1 MATVANLD
9 VRIGADIQSFQSGM
23 AKVEGQL
30 KQVGSNLRNVG
41 RTLSTAIT
49 LPLLGIG
56 GAAVKAASDVEEM
69 QAKFDTVFKTV
80 GREVTKELDA
90 FARASGRSSYQLRG
104 MAATMGDLFKPM
116 GYTEEQAGELSI
128 QVAKLAVDLG
138 SFNNMPMDEALERLR
153 GTLVGSHENALAFA
167 VTINEASLKQELM
180 RMGADKLTGAQ
191 LNQAKVQARLNL
203 LMAGTTDAQ
212 GDAIRTS
219 GSFANQFIRLKNA
232 TQDLGVQMGEI
243 LLPYATSLVQRLQ
256 SMVDTVSN
264 LSPGAQKLGIA
275 IAGIAAAAGPLVF
288 TLGGMASG
296 FSAIMR
302 AVTITMGLFNP
313 YVAGIAAVAAILIG
327 LHRNADAVKAS
338 LTNLYTEVKE
348 RTAPVVEILKGAV
361 QALFT
366 KVGEWVESVV
376 DIGAAIFGTIATWW
390 DKNGEV
396 VTTRLVTIFG
406 AIGTFLGSAMELLGT
421 IISKVLD
428 GIKYVW
434 ARWGDDIVS
443 AMGFIIRTVLSI
455 TEVGFQNLS
464 LLVQAITSF
473 MQGDLDAA
481 GGYIAEG
488 FENALRG
495 VDQIVEDFKT
505 SFLNKA
511 ATPADE
517 FLEKFDIKG
526 FEHIIAYALESSTT
540 DIEEFR
546 KSVLGVGGLLVGEE
560 KLDEMFGSQEFA
572 SIIQSALDSSETTI
586 SGFKT
591 EALLQIR
598 AGGEELDK
606 NFGAGEFEL
615 LMKGIFDAAP
625 DLVKDFKDDALGF
638 LKQFKS
644 GAKENL
650 VEDEDSVVNTM
661 AKVKAMGQEVSE
673 LDLTLPFKA
682 APQVMSDFA
691 LNLQNLQGNLDIV
704 GDEADELA
712 RKFDTVFKAIDR
724 LGIDDKSK
732 VYRAFSWL
740 SVASA
745 DLTLFTDG
753 FNNLID
759 LFKPSIYK
767 DFFEGLKGGFRSLM
781 NLGDKIFSLSTYEDF
796 FEGMKGG
803 FGSLMNLAG
812 KIFSPSTYKNFFEGL
827 KGGFG
832 SLMNLSMNLGDK
844 IFSIFSDKENGF
856 SDFIG
861 KLSESDGLVGK
872 IAGSLGKWVPGIGA
886 AALALKAFGI
896 DAGDVLKGVKNV
908 IKGIGDGIKNIFGRA
923 SKEKKKAARL
933 DRFVSDVA
941 ALGVDLSDLSSV
953 DKKAIQALMA
963 PILTSGIA
971 TTEDLLAVLGLDAG
985 DLGRTISDAFE
996 GIQRFAAGMNVADA
1010 GSGFHSAI
1018 VALLNNFAE
1027 DIAAEFG
1034 MTTLQ
1039 AEMQMFEFFG
1049 VSDQIEEIRAEV
1061 ARMRANQLARGVD
1074 PDGETGVGGFGD
1086 PEKPGSGVDVFGNLT
1101 GTLGRPN
1108 FAGINMFGPDMLA
1121 TLGAYGAA
1129 GMGANMSGGDTQQ
1142 TINVNLDGQ
1151 TIATATMPYWSQEL
1165 EIYGTNR

>member
-138 SFNNMPMDEALERLR
+138 SFNNMPMNEALERLR

-180 RMGADKLTGAQ
+180 RMGADKLRGAQ

-203 LMAGTTDAQ
+203 LMKGTTDAQ

-256 SMVDTVSN
+256 SMVDIVSN
-264 LSPGAQKLGIA
+264 LSPGAQRLGIA

-302 AVTITMGLFNP
+302 AVTLTMGMFNP
-313 YVAGIAAVAAILIG
+313 YVVGIAAIAAILIG
-327 LHRNADAVKAS
+327 LYRNADAVKAS
-338 LTNLYTEVKE
+338 LSNLYREINE
-348 RTAPVVEILKGAV
+348 RTAPVIAVMKDAVKG
-361 QALFT
+361 LFD

-390 DKNGEV
+390 DENGQV
-396 VTTRLVTIFG
+396 ITTRLVTIFG
-406 AIGTFLGSAMELLGT
+406 AIGEFLGSAMELIGT

-428 GIKYVW
+428 GIKFVW

-443 AMGFIIRTVLSI
+443 AMGFIIRTILSI
-455 TEVGFQNLS
+455 TEVGFQNLN
-464 LLVQAITSF
+464 LLVRALISL
-473 MQGDLDAA
+473 MQGDLNSA

-572 SIIQSALDSSETTI
+572 SIIQDALDSSETTI

-606 NFGAGEFEL
+606 NFGAGEFETM
-615 LMKGIFDAAP
+615 MKGIFDAAP
-625 DLVKDFKDDALGF
+625 DLVKDFKDNALGF
-638 LKQFKS
+638 LNQFKT
-644 GAKENL
+644 GANDAL
-650 VEDEDSVVNTM
+650 VDDEDSVTK
-661 AKVKAMGQEVSE
+661 ASEKVAQGLEKVGLLSREM
-673 LDLTLPFKA
+673 DLSLPFKT
-682 APQVMSDFA
+682 APQLVSDFA
-691 LNLQNLQGNLDIV
+691 LNLQNLQGNLDLV

-724 LGIDDKSK
+724 LGIDDKSR

-745 DLTLFTDG
+745 DLTMFTDG

-759 LFKPSIYK
+759 LFKPSTYR
-767 DFFEGLKGGFRSLM
+767 DFIDGLKGGLKSLTNLSM
-781 NLGDKIFSLSTYEDF
+781 QLGDKIF
-796 FEGMKGG
+796 G
-803 FGSLMNLAG
+803 
-812 KIFSPSTYKNFFEGL
+812 
-827 KGGFG
+827 
-832 SLMNLSMNLGDK
+832 
-844 IFSIFSDKENGF
+844 IFSDKENGF

-861 KLSESDGLVGK
+861 KLSNSDGLVGK
-872 IAGSLGKWVPGIGA
+872 IAGGLGKWLPGIGA
-886 AALALKAFGI
+886 ATLALKAFGI
-896 DAGDVLKGVKNV
+896 DASDVLKGVKNV

-971 TTEDLLAVLGLDAG
+971 TTEDLLAVLGLDAS
-985 DLGRTISDAFE
+985 DLMRTVTDAFE

-1018 VALLNNFAE
+1018 VGLLNNFAE
-1027 DIAAEFG
+1027 DIASEFG

-1049 VSDQIEEIRAEV
+1049 VSDRIQEIRDEV
-1061 ARMRANQLARGVD
+1061 ARMRANQLGRGVD
-1074 PDGETGVGGFGD
+1074 PDGETGVGGFGGPD
-1086 PEKPGSGVDVFGNLT
+1086 RPGSAVDVFGNLV
-1101 GTLGRPN
+1101 GNLAGGSPN
-1108 FAGINMFGPDMLA
+1108 FAGINMFGPDMLT

-1129 GMGANMSGGDTQQ
+1129 GMGVNMGGSDTQQ
-1142 TINVNLDGQ
+1142 TININLDGQ

>member
-180 RMGADKLTGAQ
+180 RMGADRLTGAQ

-243 LLPYATSLVQRLQ
+243 LLPYATSLVQRMQ
-256 SMVDTVSN
+256 SMVDTISN

-396 VTTRLVTIFG
+396 VTTRLVTIFSG
-406 AIGTFLGSAMELLGT
+406 IGTFLGSAMELIGT

-443 AMGFIIRTVLSI
+443 TMGFIIRTVLSI
-455 TEVGFQNLS
+455 TEVGFQNLN
-464 LLVQAITSF
+464 LLVQAIIAF
-473 MQGDLDAA
+473 LNKDFVGAGDLIKEGMRNSLA
-481 GGYIAEG
+481 GI
-488 FENALRG
+488 
-495 VDQIVEDFKT
+495 DQIVEDFKT
-505 SFLNKA
+505 SFLNKS
-511 ATPADE
+511 ATTADE
-517 FLEKFDIKG
+517 FLAKFDIKG

-606 NFGAGEFEL
+606 NFGAGDFEL

-625 DLVKDFKDDALGF
+625 DLVKDFKDDALGY

-661 AKVKAMGQEVSE
+661 AKVKAMGMEVSE

-682 APQVMSDFA
+682 APSVISDFA

-759 LFKPSIYK
+759 LFRPSTYK
-767 DFFEGLKGGFRSLM
+767 EFLQGLKGGFR
-781 NLGDKIFSLSTYEDF
+781 
-796 FEGMKGG
+796 
-803 FGSLMNLAG
+803 
-812 KIFSPSTYKNFFEGL
+812 
-827 KGGFG
+827 

-861 KLSESDGLVGK
+861 KLSNSDGLVGK

-953 DKKAIQALMA
+953 DKKAIQALMT

-971 TTEDLLAVLGLDAG
+971 TTEDLLAVLGLDAS
-985 DLGRTISDAFE
+985 DLMRTVTDAFE

-1018 VALLNNFAE
+1018 VGLLNNFAE
-1027 DIAAEFG
+1027 DIASEFG

-1061 ARMRANQLARGVD
+1061 ARMRANQLGRGVD
-1074 PDGETGVGGFGD
+1074 PDGETGVGGMGD
-1086 PEKPGSGVDVFGNLT
+1086 PEKSGSAVDVFGNLT

-1129 GMGANMSGGDTQQ
+1129 GMGVNMGGGDTQQ